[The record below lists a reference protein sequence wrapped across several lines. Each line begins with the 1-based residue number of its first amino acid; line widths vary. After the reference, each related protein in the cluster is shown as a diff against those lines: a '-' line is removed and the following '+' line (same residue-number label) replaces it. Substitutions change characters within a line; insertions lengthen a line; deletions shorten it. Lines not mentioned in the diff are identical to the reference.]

1 MEGFKGTPGPW
12 RFSTQFG
19 AVTVSKPGI
28 LEGDKTICDINY
40 NVPTERVPEMDA
52 NAALI
57 TVAPEL
63 LEALMEIIKYHSK
76 IPTGFIEGHLLGGT
90 IPFQKGKQAITKAL
104 GLTTPWKP

>member
-12 RFSTQFG
+12 RYSTQFG

-63 LEALMEIIKYHSK
+63 LECLHEFVTSYYNKNVAEMEVLRLKS
-76 IPTGFIEGHLLGGT
+76 E
-90 IPFQKGKQAITKAL
+90 AIVNKAL
-104 GLTTPWKP
+104 GK